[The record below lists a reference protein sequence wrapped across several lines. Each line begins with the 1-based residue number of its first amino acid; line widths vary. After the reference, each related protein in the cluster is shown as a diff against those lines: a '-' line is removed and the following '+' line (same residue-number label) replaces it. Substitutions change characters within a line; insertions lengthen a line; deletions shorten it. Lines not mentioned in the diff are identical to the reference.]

1 MGWVL
6 KVVAG
11 IGIAIAFLVVVAGA
25 AVYVGYQESKP
36 YVEREYVTP
45 VYDHQKSCASP
56 CSSLSVEETFAV
68 PAGANRVDAHLSVS
82 VAATSGTARIT
93 VIDPQGKIVYDKTI
107 SPGSATSLEDDA
119 SWAPVEGEWKVRTEY
134 VAWSGT
140 LGFDV
145 FARGL
150 PPGSLG

>member
-6 KVVAG
+6 KVMAG
-11 IGIAIAFLVVVAGA
+11 IGIAIAFLVVVGAA

-68 PAGANRVDAHLSVS
+68 PEGANRVDARLSVS
-82 VAATSGTARIT
+82 VAATSGTARVT
-93 VIDPQGKIVYDKTI
+93 VIDPEGKVVYDKTL
-107 SPGSATSLEDDA
+107 SPGGASSLDEDS
-119 SWAPVEGEWKVRTEY
+119 SWTAVEGTWKVRTEY

-140 LGFDV
+140 LAFDV